1 MDAVAALTAP
11 LLVDLDVDGLADFL
25 GKRGLRVL
33 HAHDGAPFGV
43 LLKAVLHGRLGSE
56 LRCGRLALG
65 ALAPDVERSI
75 LGLMTDLAGTH
86 GVFPPPA
93 GYYLFRGPH
102 LVGFHPELEGGERL
116 DIFESYARAGVR
128 GLRTLLT
135 ERDATRAGR
144 AAIDGRP
151 EIDVV
156 RFFEDAAQGWIPRR
170 APKAPDRRERRDR
183 RAGLRGGRARRAGE
197 QVLAELDAACQLLGV
212 TPDTPLRQIKA
223 ARNRLMRAN
232 HPDRLVHAPQRAAE
246 ATRLT
251 VQINEAWSV
260 IRRAWGERGVD
271 SP

>member
-11 LLVDLDVDGLADFL
+11 LLVDLDVGGLTDFM
-25 GKRGLRVL
+25 GKRGVRVL
-33 HAHDGAPFGV
+33 HAHDGAPFGA
-43 LLKAVLHGRLGSE
+43 LLKGLLHGRLGSE
-56 LRCGRLALG
+56 LRCGRLALDTVD
-65 ALAPDVERSI
+65 PDVDRTF
-75 LGLMTDLAGTH
+75 LGPMTDLAGTH

-102 LVGFHPELEGGERL
+102 LVGYHPGLDGGDRMDL
-116 DIFESYARAGVR
+116 LESYARAGAR
-128 GLRTLLT
+128 GLRSLLA
-135 ERDATRAGR
+135 ERDPSRAGR

-151 EIDVV
+151 ELDVV
-156 RFFEDAAQGWIPRR
+156 RFFEDAAQGWTPRR
-170 APKAPDRRERRDR
+170 APKAPERRERRDR
-183 RAGLRGGRARRAGE
+183 RGGVRGGRARRAGE

-212 TPDTPLRQIKA
+212 TPDMPLRQIKA

-260 IRRAWGERGVD
+260 IRRAWDERRVD
-271 SP
+271 SL

>member
-11 LLVDLDVDGLADFL
+11 LLVELDVDGLTDFL

-33 HAHDGAPFGV
+33 HAHDGAPFGA
-43 LLKAVLHGRLGSE
+43 LLKGLLHGRLGSE

-65 ALAPDVERSI
+65 LVDPAAERSV
-75 LGLMTDLAGTH
+75 LDLMTDLAGTH

-102 LVGFHPELEGGERL
+102 LVGYHPELEVGDRL
-116 DIFESYARAGVR
+116 DVLGSYARAGAR
-128 GLRTLLT
+128 GFRSLLA
-135 ERDATRAGR
+135 ERDASRAGR

-151 EIDVV
+151 ELDVV
-156 RFFEDAAQGWIPRR
+156 RFFEDAAQGWSPRR

-183 RAGLRGGRARRAGE
+183 RGGPRGGRARRAGE
-197 QVLAELDAACQLLGV
+197 QVLADLDAACQLLGV
-212 TPDTPLRQIKA
+212 TPDMPLRQIKA

-232 HPDRLVHAPQRAAE
+232 HPDLLGQFPQRAAE

-260 IRRAWGERGVD
+260 IRRAWDERGVD